1 MLRQSSGKRPA
12 RLVRVSPE
20 TARLASH
27 LCDALHVSPFS
38 YAHLELLRRDNVP
51 SINGL
56 PRLLQRALHGIAS
69 PLDTPSG
76 WDRAREAA
84 WSDATLPH

>member
-1 MLRQSSGKRPA
+1 
-12 RLVRVSPE
+12 
-20 TARLASH
+20 
-27 LCDALHVSPFS
+27 
-38 YAHLELLRRDNVP
+38 VP